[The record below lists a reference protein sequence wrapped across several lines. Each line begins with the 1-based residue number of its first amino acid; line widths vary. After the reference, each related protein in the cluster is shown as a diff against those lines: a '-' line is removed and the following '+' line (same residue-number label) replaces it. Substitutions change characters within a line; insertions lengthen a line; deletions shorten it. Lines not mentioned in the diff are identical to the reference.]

1 MHSPL
6 RMSARLM
13 LLGAAF
19 GSLVC
24 LAGEAAPAGE
34 KPLVR
39 DGALVQQPGG
49 GVHLNHVQV
58 DGLEG
63 CRNALLGAGLSG
75 GVVFLPLLDASLK
88 AQGSDLPSG
97 FVPLAQPHAKEGEQG
112 RDKGAHGAAD
122 DRGKGDDVD
131 LVHLVLLSVGLGAA
145 VGTGTWVLLA
155 LVLMLAEWLSEA
167 RLARRT
173 AHDLMNRPAQPQS
186 APLPGYPV
194 RVEPTPSTT
203 KEVA

>member
-112 RDKGAHGAAD
+112 RESALIEAFCAYSGEQKAALLRELILSKAQEVLHGANYGMAAMN
-122 DRGKGDDVD
+122 
-131 LVHLVLLSVGLGAA
+131 SGA
-145 VGTGTWVLLA
+145 TNQQLLA
-155 LVLMLAEWLSEA
+155 A
-167 RLARRT
+167 
-173 AHDLMNRPAQPQS
+173 
-186 APLPGYPV
+186 
-194 RVEPTPSTT
+194 
-203 KEVA
+203 

>member
-97 FVPLAQPHAKEGEQG
+97 FVPLAQPHAKVAIE
-112 RDKGAHGAAD
+112 
-122 DRGKGDDVD
+122 
-131 LVHLVLLSVGLGAA
+131 
-145 VGTGTWVLLA
+145 
-155 LVLMLAEWLSEA
+155 
-167 RLARRT
+167 RLAGCSLGT
-173 AHDLMNRPAQPQS
+173 SQ
-186 APLPGYPV
+186 
-194 RVEPTPSTT
+194 
-203 KEVA
+203 